1 MNIKEKIQSMNIPSV
16 LCPFGKELKCK
27 EDFEAAK
34 PLIKKLLCDEE
45 YGVMPEAPESISVEV
60 VSENSKFC
68 AGKAKYT
75 EYVMHAKV
83 GGEDVSFPFYSAIPQ
98 KQGKIPTFIHIN
110 FDNLMPSK
118 Y

>member
-60 VSENSKFC
+60 VSENSKVC
-68 AGKAKYT
+68 AGKAK
-75 EYVMHAKV
+75 
-83 GGEDVSFPFYSAIPQ
+83 
-98 KQGKIPTFIHIN
+98 
-110 FDNLMPSK
+110 
-118 Y
+118 